1 MTLSRKQSH
10 NSAAAIRK
18 SVVSVLDDPELQE
31 TEAAFAAVAA
41 EAERVYQANGTD
53 DAMSASSYG
62 QNQGHS
68 QSVGSVS
75 LPPSRAEIARAVF
88 TAANAGA
95 VGGRNQS
102 SWYSPEDEEI
112 RILTEAESQAL
123 AALDESALQNYAY
136 HEDEEQESFER
147 LLRMHFP
154 KESAAATASAGQAAF
169 SAWSQTSKMSAP
181 SVTTLSG
188 VGSRTP
194 VELNAALPAMPATA
208 AMPASAAIPAAGNMF
223 VLNAK
228 ADTSRDSI
236 AASLATSFGA
246 MGLSPRAY
254 SGATNGATGSSSARA
269 SSAASAAGAPSAASA
284 VAAAVTVSR
293 GKHPASKAY
302 GERIKQQSLALK
314 AKVQSAPY
322 VEVNS
327 EAISGATRISVN
339 SMAQHLS
346 AHLLPEAL
354 NQSEQESVS
363 TVVTVTPPSP
373 PAPSE
378 ESVQPQRE
386 LTAEQVAAAQAT
398 AAMVSAVTAKA
409 AAEEQAN
416 VKALSAKADPV
427 AAALEQALLHPMSTK
442 VAILDAVA
450 TAPQREQLQ
459 ANPVGPK
466 ALGRSIVY
474 SAEECGSD
482 PVLNTV
488 SPQVAAA
495 VAAIAAEEQAL
506 EQKAA
511 QASSE
516 LVQSITAQGHT
527 VVTGRVHVPLE
538 SDSDSEGKVTSD
550 VRIVRHDRNQ
560 PFVPSMEGVVSTA
573 MSRRVQAH
581 GSLAALG
588 LRSSLNEAAATALG
602 LDVSTNVLANMPPNA
617 LGMVNGTSVVNGTQL
632 NSSAMHD
639 SLSPLNRDG
648 EAENLSLAT
657 THVTTAP
664 TVASWVK
671 SWELNQE
678 LEQAGTRSDFSTATS
693 RAALA
698 ALQSGE
704 ALASLQASLS
714 TAQEPDRMRN
724 EFLVRNSTT
733 CIVTNSRRAKEEY
746 RRGAQIVEAELAKQ
760 RAEQAEQEQLPA
772 TVISQYDVLVGAPHD
787 IREVLAQ
794 DTVEADATASVAD
807 TVSAGDATATG
818 EATATGDAA
827 ITVTSEAQTKAS
839 DSAAAITAQAEA
851 KAESASVDE
860 ESVLQPQSMS
870 SSEAESAGASTEE
883 QAETKAEAEIKTEDE
898 SNLSAAEDSEPV
910 KTAASARKAKSRT
923 RTTAATKTR
932 RTNTA
937 RNSRTHK

>member
-53 DAMSASSYG
+53 DAMSTSSYG

-88 TAANAGA
+88 TASNAGA

-169 SAWSQTSKMSAP
+169 SAWSQTSNMLAP
-181 SVTTLSG
+181 SSVTGG
-188 VGSRTP
+188 VRTP
-194 VELNAALPAMPATA
+194 VEINAALPAMPARA
-208 AMPASAAIPAAGNMF
+208 AMPASAAMPAAGNMF

-254 SGATNGATGSSSARA
+254 SGATGSSSARA
-269 SSAASAAGAPSAASA
+269 SSAASAPSAASA

-538 SDSDSEGKVTSD
+538 SDSDSEGKVTSG

-602 LDVSTNVLANMPPNA
+602 LDVSTNVLVNMPPNA

>member
-31 TEAAFAAVAA
+31 TEAAFEAVAA

-53 DAMSASSYG
+53 DAMSTSSYG
-62 QNQGHS
+62 QNQDHS

-102 SWYSPEDEEI
+102 SWYSLEDEEI

-169 SAWSQTSKMSAP
+169 SAWSQTSKMLAP
-181 SVTTLSG
+181 SSVTGG
-188 VGSRTP
+188 VRTP
-194 VELNAALPAMPATA
+194 VEINATLPAMPATA
-208 AMPASAAIPAAGNMF
+208 AMPASAAMPAAGNMF

-246 MGLSPRAY
+246 MGLSPRAT
-254 SGATNGATGSSSARA
+254 GATIAARA
-269 SSAASAAGAPSAASA
+269 SAASAAAPSAASASA

-373 PAPSE
+373 QAPAAE
-378 ESVQPQRE
+378 AEQTQRE

-538 SDSDSEGKVTSD
+538 SDSDSEDKVTSG

-698 ALQSGE
+698 ALQSSE

-724 EFLVRNSTT
+724 EVLVRNSTT
-733 CIVTNSRRAKEEY
+733 RIVTNSRRAKEEY

-794 DTVEADATASVAD
+794 DTAEADATVSVAD
-807 TVSAGDATATG
+807 AASAGDAAATG

-827 ITVTSEAQTKAS
+827 ITATSEAQTKAS
-839 DSAAAITAQAEA
+839 DSDAAITAQAEA

-932 RTNTA
+932 RTNPA

>member
-31 TEAAFAAVAA
+31 TEAAFEAVAA

-53 DAMSASSYG
+53 DAMSTSSYG

-102 SWYSPEDEEI
+102 SWYSLEDEEI

-169 SAWSQTSKMSAP
+169 SAWSQTSKMLAP
-181 SVTTLSG
+181 SSVTGG
-188 VGSRTP
+188 VRTP
-194 VELNAALPAMPATA
+194 VEINAALPAMPARA
-208 AMPASAAIPAAGNMF
+208 AMPASAAMPAAGNMF

-246 MGLSPRAY
+246 MGLSPRA
-254 SGATNGATGSSSARA
+254 TGTV
-269 SSAASAAGAPSAASA
+269 SAASAARASAAAPSAASA

-373 PAPSE
+373 QAPAAE
-378 ESVQPQRE
+378 AEQPQRE

-538 SDSDSEGKVTSD
+538 SDSDSEDKVTSG

-698 ALQSGE
+698 ALQSSE

-724 EFLVRNSTT
+724 EVLVRNSTT
-733 CIVTNSRRAKEEY
+733 RIVTNSRRAKEEY

-807 TVSAGDATATG
+807 TVFAGDATATG

-851 KAESASVDE
+851 KAKSASVDE

>member
-31 TEAAFAAVAA
+31 TEAAFEAVAA

-53 DAMSASSYG
+53 DAMSTSSYG

-102 SWYSPEDEEI
+102 SWYSLEDEEI

-169 SAWSQTSKMSAP
+169 SAWSQTSKMLAP
-181 SVTTLSG
+181 SSVTGG
-188 VGSRTP
+188 VRTP
-194 VELNAALPAMPATA
+194 VEINAALPAMPARA
-208 AMPASAAIPAAGNMF
+208 AMPASAAMPAAGNMF

-246 MGLSPRAY
+246 MGLSPRA
-254 SGATNGATGSSSARA
+254 TGTA
-269 SSAASAAGAPSAASA
+269 SAASAARASAAAPSAASA
-284 VAAAVTVSR
+284 VAAAVMVSR

-354 NQSEQESVS
+354 NQSESESVS

-373 PAPSE
+373 QAPAAE
-378 ESVQPQRE
+378 AEQPQRE

-459 ANPVGPK
+459 ANPEGPK

-538 SDSDSEGKVTSD
+538 SDSDSEDKVTSG

-639 SLSPLNRDG
+639 SLSPLNHDG

-698 ALQSGE
+698 ALQSSE

-724 EFLVRNSTT
+724 EVLVRNSTT
-733 CIVTNSRRAKEEY
+733 RIVTNSRRAKEEY

-827 ITVTSEAQTKAS
+827 ITFTSEAQTKAS

-923 RTTAATKTR
+923 RTPAATKTR

>member
-31 TEAAFAAVAA
+31 TEAAFEAVAA

-53 DAMSASSYG
+53 DAMSTSSYG

-102 SWYSPEDEEI
+102 SWYSLEDEEI

-169 SAWSQTSKMSAP
+169 SAWSQTSKMLAP
-181 SVTTLSG
+181 SSVTGG
-188 VGSRTP
+188 VRTP
-194 VELNAALPAMPATA
+194 VEINAALPAMPARA
-208 AMPASAAIPAAGNMF
+208 AMPASAAMPAAGNMF

-246 MGLSPRAY
+246 MGLSPRA
-254 SGATNGATGSSSARA
+254 TGTV
-269 SSAASAAGAPSAASA
+269 SAASAARASAAAPSAASA

-373 PAPSE
+373 QAPAAE
-378 ESVQPQRE
+378 AEQPQRE

-538 SDSDSEGKVTSD
+538 SDSDSEDKVTSG

-698 ALQSGE
+698 ALQSSE

-724 EFLVRNSTT
+724 EVLVRNSTT
-733 CIVTNSRRAKEEY
+733 RIVTNSRRAKEEY

-870 SSEAESAGASTEE
+870 SSVAESAGASTEE

>member
-53 DAMSASSYG
+53 DAMSTSSYG

-169 SAWSQTSKMSAP
+169 SAWSQTSNMLAP
-181 SVTTLSG
+181 SSVTGG
-188 VGSRTP
+188 VRTP
-194 VELNAALPAMPATA
+194 VEINAALPAMPARA
-208 AMPASAAIPAAGNMF
+208 AMPASAAMPAAGNMF

-254 SGATNGATGSSSARA
+254 SGATGSSSARA
-269 SSAASAAGAPSAASA
+269 SSAASAPSAASA

-538 SDSDSEGKVTSD
+538 SDSDSEGKVTSG

-602 LDVSTNVLANMPPNA
+602 LDVSTNVLVNMPPNA

>member
-31 TEAAFAAVAA
+31 TEAAFEAVAA

-53 DAMSASSYG
+53 DAMSTSSYG

-102 SWYSPEDEEI
+102 SWYSLEDEEI

-169 SAWSQTSKMSAP
+169 SAWSQTSNMSAP
-181 SVTTLSG
+181 SSVTAG
-188 VGSRTP
+188 VRTP
-194 VELNAALPAMPATA
+194 VEINAALPVMPAAATSA
-208 AMPASAAIPAAGNMF
+208 AMPAAGNMF

-246 MGLSPRAY
+246 MGLSPRA
-254 SGATNGATGSSSARA
+254 TGTA
-269 SSAASAAGAPSAASA
+269 SAASAARASAAAPSAASA

-354 NQSEQESVS
+354 NQSESESVS

-373 PAPSE
+373 QAPAAE
-378 ESVQPQRE
+378 AEQPQRE

-398 AAMVSAVTAKA
+398 AAVVSAVTAMA
-409 AAEEQAN
+409 AADEQAN

-538 SDSDSEGKVTSD
+538 SDSDSEDKVTSG

-698 ALQSGE
+698 ALQSSE

-724 EFLVRNSTT
+724 EVLVRNSTT
-733 CIVTNSRRAKEEY
+733 RIVTNSRRAKEEY

-883 QAETKAEAEIKTEDE
+883 QAETKAEVEIKTEDE

>member
-1 MTLSRKQSH
+1 M
-10 NSAAAIRK
+10 
-18 SVVSVLDDPELQE
+18 
-31 TEAAFAAVAA
+31 
-41 EAERVYQANGTD
+41 
-53 DAMSASSYG
+53 
-62 QNQGHS
+62 
-68 QSVGSVS
+68 
-75 LPPSRAEIARAVF
+75 
-88 TAANAGA
+88 
-95 VGGRNQS
+95 
-102 SWYSPEDEEI
+102 
-112 RILTEAESQAL
+112 
-123 AALDESALQNYAY
+123 
-136 HEDEEQESFER
+136 
-147 LLRMHFP
+147 
-154 KESAAATASAGQAAF
+154 
-169 SAWSQTSKMSAP
+169 
-181 SVTTLSG
+181 
-188 VGSRTP
+188 
-194 VELNAALPAMPATA
+194 
-208 AMPASAAIPAAGNMF
+208 
-223 VLNAK
+223 
-228 ADTSRDSI
+228 
-236 AASLATSFGA
+236 
-246 MGLSPRAY
+246 
-254 SGATNGATGSSSARA
+254 
-269 SSAASAAGAPSAASA
+269 
-284 VAAAVTVSR
+284 
-293 GKHPASKAY
+293 
-302 GERIKQQSLALK
+302 
-314 AKVQSAPY
+314 
-322 VEVNS
+322 
-327 EAISGATRISVN
+327 
-339 SMAQHLS
+339 
-346 AHLLPEAL
+346 
-354 NQSEQESVS
+354 
-363 TVVTVTPPSP
+363 
-373 PAPSE
+373 
-378 ESVQPQRE
+378 
-386 LTAEQVAAAQAT
+386 
-398 AAMVSAVTAKA
+398 
-409 AAEEQAN
+409 
-416 VKALSAKADPV
+416 
-427 AAALEQALLHPMSTK
+427 
-442 VAILDAVA
+442 
-450 TAPQREQLQ
+450 
-459 ANPVGPK
+459 
-466 ALGRSIVY
+466 
-474 SAEECGSD
+474 
-482 PVLNTV
+482 
-488 SPQVAAA
+488 

-538 SDSDSEGKVTSD
+538 SDSDSEDKVTSG

-698 ALQSGE
+698 ALQSSE

-724 EFLVRNSTT
+724 EVLVRNSTT
-733 CIVTNSRRAKEEY
+733 RIVTNSRRAKEEY

-794 DTVEADATASVAD
+794 DTAEADATASVAD

>member
-31 TEAAFAAVAA
+31 TEAAFEAVAA

-53 DAMSASSYG
+53 DAMSTSSYG

-102 SWYSPEDEEI
+102 SWYSLEDEEI

-169 SAWSQTSKMSAP
+169 SAWSQTSKMLAP
-181 SVTTLSG
+181 SSVTGG
-188 VGSRTP
+188 VRTP
-194 VELNAALPAMPATA
+194 VEINAALPAMPARA
-208 AMPASAAIPAAGNMF
+208 AMPASAAMPAAGNMF

-246 MGLSPRAY
+246 MGLSPRA
-254 SGATNGATGSSSARA
+254 TGTA
-269 SSAASAAGAPSAASA
+269 SAASAARASAAAPSAASA
-284 VAAAVTVSR
+284 VAAAVAVSR

-354 NQSEQESVS
+354 NQSESESVS

-373 PAPSE
+373 QAPAAE
-378 ESVQPQRE
+378 AEQPQRE

-459 ANPVGPK
+459 ANPVGSK

-538 SDSDSEGKVTSD
+538 SDSDSEDKVTSG

-698 ALQSGE
+698 ALQSSE

-724 EFLVRNSTT
+724 EVLVRNSTT
-733 CIVTNSRRAKEEY
+733 RIVTNSRRAKEEY

-760 RAEQAEQEQLPA
+760 RAEKAEQEQLPA

>member
-31 TEAAFAAVAA
+31 TEAAFEAVAA

-53 DAMSASSYG
+53 DAMSTSSYG

-102 SWYSPEDEEI
+102 SWYSLEDEEI

-169 SAWSQTSKMSAP
+169 SAWSQTSKMLAP
-181 SVTTLSG
+181 SSVTGG
-188 VGSRTP
+188 VRTP
-194 VELNAALPAMPATA
+194 VEINAALPAMPARA
-208 AMPASAAIPAAGNMF
+208 AMPASAAMPAAGNMF

-246 MGLSPRAY
+246 MGLSPRA
-254 SGATNGATGSSSARA
+254 TGTA
-269 SSAASAAGAPSAASA
+269 SAASAARASAASAAAPSAASA

-346 AHLLPEAL
+346 ARVVPAAL
-354 NQSEQESVS
+354 NQSESESVS

-373 PAPSE
+373 QAPAAE
-378 ESVQPQRE
+378 AEQPQRE

-538 SDSDSEGKVTSD
+538 SDSDSEDKVTSG

-698 ALQSGE
+698 ALQSSE

-724 EFLVRNSTT
+724 EVLVRNSTT
-733 CIVTNSRRAKEEY
+733 RIVTNSRRAKEEY

>member
-31 TEAAFAAVAA
+31 TEAAFEAVAA

-62 QNQGHS
+62 QSQGHS

-102 SWYSPEDEEI
+102 SWYSLEDEEI

-169 SAWSQTSKMSAP
+169 SAWSQTSKMLAP
-181 SVTTLSG
+181 SSVTGG
-188 VGSRTP
+188 VITP
-194 VELNAALPAMPATA
+194 VEINAALPALPARA
-208 AMPASAAIPAAGNMF
+208 AMPASAAMPAAGNMF

-246 MGLSPRAY
+246 MGLSPRA
-254 SGATNGATGSSSARA
+254 TGTA
-269 SSAASAAGAPSAASA
+269 SAASAARASAAAPSAASA

-354 NQSEQESVS
+354 NQAESESVS

-373 PAPSE
+373 APAE

-459 ANPVGPK
+459 ANPVGHQ

-678 LEQAGTRSDFSTATS
+678 LEQAGVRSDFSTATS

-698 ALQSGE
+698 ALQSSE

-724 EFLVRNSTT
+724 EVLVRNSTT
-733 CIVTNSRRAKEEY
+733 RIVTNSRRAKEEY

>member
-31 TEAAFAAVAA
+31 TEAAFEAVAA

-53 DAMSASSYG
+53 DAMSTSSYG

-102 SWYSPEDEEI
+102 SWYSLEDEEI

-169 SAWSQTSKMSAP
+169 SAWSQTSKMLAP
-181 SVTTLSG
+181 SSVTGG
-188 VGSRTP
+188 VRTP
-194 VELNAALPAMPATA
+194 VEINAALPAMPARAAMPAIA
-208 AMPASAAIPAAGNMF
+208 AMPASAAMPAAGNMF

-246 MGLSPRAY
+246 MGLSPRA
-254 SGATNGATGSSSARA
+254 TGTA
-269 SSAASAAGAPSAASA
+269 SAASAARASAAAPSAASA

-354 NQSEQESVS
+354 NQSESESVS

-373 PAPSE
+373 QAPAAE
-378 ESVQPQRE
+378 AEQPQRE

-398 AAMVSAVTAKA
+398 AAVVSAVTAKA

-459 ANPVGPK
+459 ANPVGPE

-538 SDSDSEGKVTSD
+538 SDSDSEDKVTSG

-617 LGMVNGTSVVNGTQL
+617 LGMVNGSSVVNGTQL

-698 ALQSGE
+698 ALQSSE

-724 EFLVRNSTT
+724 EVLVRNSTT
-733 CIVTNSRRAKEEY
+733 RIVTNSRRAKEEY

>member
-31 TEAAFAAVAA
+31 TEAAFEAVAA

-62 QNQGHS
+62 QSQGHS

-95 VGGRNQS
+95 VGGHNHS

-112 RILTEAESQAL
+112 RIITEAESQAL

-169 SAWSQTSKMSAP
+169 SAWSQTSKMLAP
-181 SVTTLSG
+181 PSSVTGG
-188 VGSRTP
+188 VRTP
-194 VELNAALPAMPATA
+194 VEINAALPAMPATA
-208 AMPASAAIPAAGNMF
+208 AMPASAAMPAAGNMF

-246 MGLSPRAY
+246 MGLSPRAT
-254 SGATNGATGSSSARA
+254 GATSAARA
-269 SSAASAAGAPSAASA
+269 SAASAAAPSAASA

-373 PAPSE
+373 QAPAAE
-378 ESVQPQRE
+378 AEQTQRE

-538 SDSDSEGKVTSD
+538 SDSDSEDKVTSG

-698 ALQSGE
+698 ALQSSE

-724 EFLVRNSTT
+724 EVLVRNSTT
-733 CIVTNSRRAKEEY
+733 RIVTNSRRAKEEY

-794 DTVEADATASVAD
+794 DTAEADATVSVAD
-807 TVSAGDATATG
+807 AASAGAAAATG

-839 DSAAAITAQAEA
+839 DSAAAITAKAEA

-870 SSEAESAGASTEE
+870 SSEAESAGASSEE

>member
-31 TEAAFAAVAA
+31 TEAAFEAVAA

-53 DAMSASSYG
+53 DAMSTSSYG

-68 QSVGSVS
+68 QSVSSVS

-102 SWYSPEDEEI
+102 SWYSLEDEEI

-169 SAWSQTSKMSAP
+169 SAWSQTSKMLAP
-181 SVTTLSG
+181 SSVTGG
-188 VGSRTP
+188 VRTP
-194 VELNAALPAMPATA
+194 VEINAALPAMPARA
-208 AMPASAAIPAAGNMF
+208 AMPASAAMPAAGNMF

-246 MGLSPRAY
+246 MGLSPRA
-254 SGATNGATGSSSARA
+254 TGTA
-269 SSAASAAGAPSAASA
+269 SAASAARASAASAAAPSAASA

-373 PAPSE
+373 QAPAAE
-378 ESVQPQRE
+378 AEQPQRE

-538 SDSDSEGKVTSD
+538 SDSDSEDKVTSG

-698 ALQSGE
+698 ALQSSE

-724 EFLVRNSTT
+724 EVLVRNSTT
-733 CIVTNSRRAKEEY
+733 RIVTNSRRAKEEY

>member
-31 TEAAFAAVAA
+31 TEAAFEAVAA

-53 DAMSASSYG
+53 DAMSTSSYG

-102 SWYSPEDEEI
+102 SWYSLEDEEI

-169 SAWSQTSKMSAP
+169 SAWSQTSKMLAP
-181 SVTTLSG
+181 SSVTGG
-188 VGSRTP
+188 VRTP
-194 VELNAALPAMPATA
+194 VEINAALPAMPARA
-208 AMPASAAIPAAGNMF
+208 AMPASAAMPAAGNMF

-246 MGLSPRAY
+246 MGLSPRA
-254 SGATNGATGSSSARA
+254 TGTASAARA
-269 SSAASAAGAPSAASA
+269 SAAAPSAASA

-354 NQSEQESVS
+354 NQSESESVS

-373 PAPSE
+373 QAPAAE
-378 ESVQPQRE
+378 AEQPQRE
-386 LTAEQVAAAQAT
+386 LTAEQVAAAQAA

-538 SDSDSEGKVTSD
+538 SDSDSEDKVTSG

-698 ALQSGE
+698 ALQSSE

-724 EFLVRNSTT
+724 EVLVRNSTT
-733 CIVTNSRRAKEEY
+733 RIVTNSRRAKEEY

>member
-31 TEAAFAAVAA
+31 TEAAFEAVAA

-53 DAMSASSYG
+53 DAMSTSSYG

-102 SWYSPEDEEI
+102 SWYSLEDEEI

-169 SAWSQTSKMSAP
+169 SAWSQTSKMLAP
-181 SVTTLSG
+181 SSVTGG
-188 VGSRTP
+188 VRTP
-194 VELNAALPAMPATA
+194 VEINAALPAMPARA
-208 AMPASAAIPAAGNMF
+208 AMPASAAMPAAGNMF

-246 MGLSPRAY
+246 MGLSPRA
-254 SGATNGATGSSSARA
+254 TGTA
-269 SSAASAAGAPSAASA
+269 SAASAARAIAAAPSAASA

-354 NQSEQESVS
+354 NQSESESVS

-373 PAPSE
+373 QEPAAE
-378 ESVQPQRE
+378 AEQPQRE
-386 LTAEQVAAAQAT
+386 LTAEQLAAAQAT

-538 SDSDSEGKVTSD
+538 SDSDSEDNVTSG

-698 ALQSGE
+698 ALQSSE

-724 EFLVRNSTT
+724 EVLVRNSTT
-733 CIVTNSRRAKEEY
+733 RIVTNSRRAKEEY

-860 ESVLQPQSMS
+860 DSVLQPQSMS

>member
-31 TEAAFAAVAA
+31 TEAAFEAVAA

-53 DAMSASSYG
+53 DAMSTSSYG

-102 SWYSPEDEEI
+102 SWYSLEDEEI

-169 SAWSQTSKMSAP
+169 SAWSQTSKMLAP
-181 SVTTLSG
+181 PSSVTGG
-188 VGSRTP
+188 VRTP
-194 VELNAALPAMPATA
+194 VEINAALPAMPATA
-208 AMPASAAIPAAGNMF
+208 AMPASAAMPAAGNMF

-246 MGLSPRAY
+246 MGLSPRAT
-254 SGATNGATGSSSARA
+254 GATSAARA
-269 SSAASAAGAPSAASA
+269 SAASAAAPSAASASA

-293 GKHPASKAY
+293 GKHPVSKAY

-373 PAPSE
+373 QAPAAE
-378 ESVQPQRE
+378 AEQTQRE

-538 SDSDSEGKVTSD
+538 SDSDSEDKVTSG

-698 ALQSGE
+698 ALQSSE

-724 EFLVRNSTT
+724 EVLVRNSTT
-733 CIVTNSRRAKEEY
+733 RIVTNSRRAKEEY

-870 SSEAESAGASTEE
+870 SSEAESAGASSEE

-910 KTAASARKAKSRT
+910 KTTASARKAKSRT

>member
-31 TEAAFAAVAA
+31 TEAAFEAVAA

-53 DAMSASSYG
+53 DAMSTSSYG

-102 SWYSPEDEEI
+102 SWYSLEDEEI

-169 SAWSQTSKMSAP
+169 SAWSQTSKMLAP
-181 SVTTLSG
+181 SSVTGG
-188 VGSRTP
+188 VRTP
-194 VELNAALPAMPATA
+194 VEINAALPAMPARA
-208 AMPASAAIPAAGNMF
+208 AMPASAAMPAAGNMF

-246 MGLSPRAY
+246 MGLSPRA
-254 SGATNGATGSSSARA
+254 TGTA
-269 SSAASAAGAPSAASA
+269 SAASAARASAASAAAPSAASA

-373 PAPSE
+373 QAPAAE
-378 ESVQPQRE
+378 AEQPQRE

-538 SDSDSEGKVTSD
+538 SDSDSEDKVTSG

-698 ALQSGE
+698 ALQSSE

-724 EFLVRNSTT
+724 EVLVRNSTT
-733 CIVTNSRRAKEEY
+733 RIVTNSRRAKEEY

>member
-31 TEAAFAAVAA
+31 TEAAFEAVAA

-62 QNQGHS
+62 QSQGHS

-95 VGGRNQS
+95 VGGHNHS

-112 RILTEAESQAL
+112 RIITEAESQAL

-169 SAWSQTSKMSAP
+169 SAWSQTSKMLAP
-181 SVTTLSG
+181 SSVTGG
-188 VGSRTP
+188 VRTP
-194 VELNAALPAMPATA
+194 VEINAALPAMPATA
-208 AMPASAAIPAAGNMF
+208 AMPASAAMPAAGNMF

-246 MGLSPRAY
+246 MGLSPRAT
-254 SGATNGATGSSSARA
+254 GATSAARA
-269 SSAASAAGAPSAASA
+269 SAASAAAPSAASA

-373 PAPSE
+373 QAPAAE
-378 ESVQPQRE
+378 AEQTQRE

-538 SDSDSEGKVTSD
+538 SDSDSEDKVTSG

-698 ALQSGE
+698 ALQSSE

-724 EFLVRNSTT
+724 EVLVRNSTT
-733 CIVTNSRRAKEEY
+733 RIVTNSRRAKEEY

-772 TVISQYDVLVGAPHD
+772 TVISQYDVLVGAPPD

-794 DTVEADATASVAD
+794 DTAAADAPVSVAD
-807 TVSAGDATATG
+807 AASAGAAAATG

-839 DSAAAITAQAEA
+839 DSAAAITAKAEA

-870 SSEAESAGASTEE
+870 SSEAESAGASSEE

>member
-31 TEAAFAAVAA
+31 TEAAFEAVAA

-53 DAMSASSYG
+53 DAMSTSSYG

-102 SWYSPEDEEI
+102 SWYSLEDEEI

-169 SAWSQTSKMSAP
+169 SAWSQTSKMLAP
-181 SVTTLSG
+181 SSVTGG
-188 VGSRTP
+188 VRTP
-194 VELNAALPAMPATA
+194 VEINAALPAMPATA
-208 AMPASAAIPAAGNMF
+208 AMPASAAMPAAGNMF

-246 MGLSPRAY
+246 MGLSPRAT
-254 SGATNGATGSSSARA
+254 GATSAARA
-269 SSAASAAGAPSAASA
+269 SAASAAAPSAASASA

-373 PAPSE
+373 QAPAAE
-378 ESVQPQRE
+378 AEQTQRE

-538 SDSDSEGKVTSD
+538 SDSDSEDKVTSG

-698 ALQSGE
+698 ALQSSE

-724 EFLVRNSTT
+724 EVLVRNSTT
-733 CIVTNSRRAKEEY
+733 RIVTNSRRAKEEY

-807 TVSAGDATATG
+807 TISAGDATATG
-818 EATATGDAA
+818 EATATGYAA

>member
-10 NSAAAIRK
+10 NSATAIRK

-102 SWYSPEDEEI
+102 SWYSLEDEEI

-169 SAWSQTSKMSAP
+169 SAWSQTSKMLAHPS
-181 SVTTLSG
+181 SVTGG
-188 VGSRTP
+188 VRTP
-194 VELNAALPAMPATA
+194 VEINAALPAMPATA

-254 SGATNGATGSSSARA
+254 SGATGSSSARA
-269 SSAASAAGAPSAASA
+269 SSAASAASAPSAASASA

-354 NQSEQESVS
+354 NQAESESVS

-373 PAPSE
+373 APAE

-459 ANPVGPK
+459 ANPVGHQ

-538 SDSDSEGKVTSD
+538 SDSDSEGKVTSG

-657 THVTTAP
+657 THVTTAQ

-698 ALQSGE
+698 ALQSSE

-724 EFLVRNSTT
+724 EVLVRNSTT
-733 CIVTNSRRAKEEY
+733 RIVTNSRRAKEEY

-870 SSEAESAGASTEE
+870 SSEAESAGASSEE

-910 KTAASARKAKSRT
+910 KTTASARKAKSRT

>member
-31 TEAAFAAVAA
+31 TEAAFEAVAA

-53 DAMSASSYG
+53 DAMSTSSYG

-102 SWYSPEDEEI
+102 SWYSLEDEEI

-169 SAWSQTSKMSAP
+169 SAWSQTSKMLAP
-181 SVTTLSG
+181 SSVTGG
-188 VGSRTP
+188 VRTP
-194 VELNAALPAMPATA
+194 VEINAALPAMPARA
-208 AMPASAAIPAAGNMF
+208 AMPASAAMPAAGNMF

-246 MGLSPRAY
+246 MGLSPRA
-254 SGATNGATGSSSARA
+254 TGTA
-269 SSAASAAGAPSAASA
+269 SAASAARAIAAAPSAASA

-373 PAPSE
+373 QEPAAE
-378 ESVQPQRE
+378 AEQPQRE
-386 LTAEQVAAAQAT
+386 LTAEQLAAAQAT

-538 SDSDSEGKVTSD
+538 SDSDSEDNVTSG

-698 ALQSGE
+698 ALQSSE

-724 EFLVRNSTT
+724 EVLVRNSTT
-733 CIVTNSRRAKEEY
+733 RIVTNSRRAKEEY

-860 ESVLQPQSMS
+860 DSVLQPQSMS

>member
-31 TEAAFAAVAA
+31 TEAAFEAVAA

-53 DAMSASSYG
+53 DAMSTSSYG

-102 SWYSPEDEEI
+102 SWYSLEDEEI

-169 SAWSQTSKMSAP
+169 SAWSQTSKMLAP
-181 SVTTLSG
+181 SSVTGG
-188 VGSRTP
+188 VRTP
-194 VELNAALPAMPATA
+194 VEINAALPAMPARA
-208 AMPASAAIPAAGNMF
+208 AMPASAAMPAAGNMF

-246 MGLSPRAY
+246 MGLSPRA
-254 SGATNGATGSSSARA
+254 TGTA
-269 SSAASAAGAPSAASA
+269 SAASAARASAAAPSAASA

-373 PAPSE
+373 QAPAAE
-378 ESVQPQRE
+378 AEQPQRE

-538 SDSDSEGKVTSD
+538 SDSDSEDKVTSG

-698 ALQSGE
+698 ALQSNE

-724 EFLVRNSTT
+724 EVLVRNSTT
-733 CIVTNSRRAKEEY
+733 RIVTNSRRAKEEY

-860 ESVLQPQSMS
+860 ESVLQPQSIS

>member
-31 TEAAFAAVAA
+31 TEAAFEAVAA

-53 DAMSASSYG
+53 DAMSTSSYG

-102 SWYSPEDEEI
+102 SWYSLEDEEI

-169 SAWSQTSKMSAP
+169 SAWSQTSKMLAP
-181 SVTTLSG
+181 SSVTGG
-188 VGSRTP
+188 VRTP
-194 VELNAALPAMPATA
+194 VEINAALPAMPATA
-208 AMPASAAIPAAGNMF
+208 AMPASAAMPAAGNMF

-246 MGLSPRAY
+246 MGLSPRAT
-254 SGATNGATGSSSARA
+254 GATSAARA
-269 SSAASAAGAPSAASA
+269 SAASAAAPSAASASA

-373 PAPSE
+373 QAPAAE
-378 ESVQPQRE
+378 AEQTQRE

-416 VKALSAKADPV
+416 VKALSAKADPF

-538 SDSDSEGKVTSD
+538 SDSDSEDKVTSG

-698 ALQSGE
+698 ALQSSE

-724 EFLVRNSTT
+724 EVLVRNSTT
-733 CIVTNSRRAKEEY
+733 RIVTNSRRAKEEY

-807 TVSAGDATATG
+807 TISAGDATATG
-818 EATATGDAA
+818 EATATGYAA

-910 KTAASARKAKSRT
+910 KTAVSARKAKSRT

>member
-31 TEAAFAAVAA
+31 TEAAFEAVAA

-53 DAMSASSYG
+53 DAMSTSSYG

-88 TAANAGA
+88 TAANASA

-102 SWYSPEDEEI
+102 SWYSLEDEEI

-169 SAWSQTSKMSAP
+169 SAWSQTSKMLAP
-181 SVTTLSG
+181 SSVTGG
-188 VGSRTP
+188 VRTP
-194 VELNAALPAMPATA
+194 VEINAALPAMPARA
-208 AMPASAAIPAAGNMF
+208 AMPASAAMPAAGNMF

-246 MGLSPRAY
+246 MGLSPRA
-254 SGATNGATGSSSARA
+254 TGTA
-269 SSAASAAGAPSAASA
+269 SAASAARASASAPSAASA

-354 NQSEQESVS
+354 NQSESESVS

-373 PAPSE
+373 QAPAAE
-378 ESVQPQRE
+378 AEQPQRE

-538 SDSDSEGKVTSD
+538 SDSDSEDKVTSG

-698 ALQSGE
+698 ALQSSE

-724 EFLVRNSTT
+724 EVLVRNSTT
-733 CIVTNSRRAKEEY
+733 RIVTNSRRAKEEY

-883 QAETKAEAEIKTEDE
+883 QAETKAEVEIKTEDE

>member
-88 TAANAGA
+88 TASNAGA

-208 AMPASAAIPAAGNMF
+208 AMPTSAAIPAAGNMF

-269 SSAASAAGAPSAASA
+269 SSAASAAGAPSAASS

-459 ANPVGPK
+459 ANPVGPQ

-678 LEQAGTRSDFSTATS
+678 LEQAGVRSDFSTATS

-698 ALQSGE
+698 ALQSSE

-724 EFLVRNSTT
+724 EVLVRNSTT
-733 CIVTNSRRAKEEY
+733 RIVTNSRRAKEEY

-794 DTVEADATASVAD
+794 DTAEADATVSVAD
-807 TVSAGDATATG
+807 TASTVDTASAGDVAPTA
-818 EATATGDAA
+818 DAA
-827 ITVTSEAQTKAS
+827 TSATSAAQTKAS
-839 DSAAAITAQAEA
+839 A
-851 KAESASVDE
+851 KAESVSVDE
-860 ESVLQPQSMS
+860 ESVLQPQSVS
-870 SSEAESAGASTEE
+870 SSAAESAGASSEE
-883 QAETKAEAEIKTEDE
+883 QAETKAETKTEDE
-898 SNLSAAEDSEPV
+898 SNLSAAADSDPV
-910 KTAASARKAKSRT
+910 KAAASARKAKART

>member
-88 TAANAGA
+88 TASNAGA

-246 MGLSPRAY
+246 MGLSPRAT
-254 SGATNGATGSSSARA
+254 GVTGSSRARA
-269 SSAASAAGAPSAASA
+269 SATAGTSAASAPSAASA

-373 PAPSE
+373 QAPAVE
-378 ESVQPQRE
+378 AEQPQRE
-386 LTAEQVAAAQAT
+386 LTAEQVAVAQAT

-459 ANPVGPK
+459 ANPVGPQ

-538 SDSDSEGKVTSD
+538 SDSDSEDKVTSG

-698 ALQSGE
+698 ALQSSE

-724 EFLVRNSTT
+724 EVLVRNSTT
-733 CIVTNSRRAKEEY
+733 RIVTNSRRAKEEY

-794 DTVEADATASVAD
+794 DTAEADATVPVAD
-807 TVSAGDATATG
+807 AASADNV
-818 EATATGDAA
+818 ATATGDAA
-827 ITVTSEAQTKAS
+827 ITATSEAQTKAS
-839 DSAAAITAQAEA
+839 A
-851 KAESASVDE
+851 KAESVSVDE
-860 ESVLQPQSMS
+860 ESVLQPQSVS
-870 SSEAESAGASTEE
+870 SSAAETAETSSEE
-883 QAETKAEAEIKTEDE
+883 QAETKAETKTEDE

>member
-10 NSAAAIRK
+10 NSATAIRK

-88 TAANAGA
+88 TASNAGA

-102 SWYSPEDEEI
+102 SWYRPEDEEI
-112 RILTEAESQAL
+112 RILTEAEIQAL

-136 HEDEEQESFER
+136 QEDEEQESFER

-254 SGATNGATGSSSARA
+254 SGATGSSSARA
-269 SSAASAAGAPSAASA
+269 SSAASAASAPSAASA

-354 NQSEQESVS
+354 NQAESESVS

-373 PAPSE
+373 APAE

-459 ANPVGPK
+459 ANPVGHQ

-648 EAENLSLAT
+648 EAEHLSLAT

-678 LEQAGTRSDFSTATS
+678 LEQAGVRSDFSTATS

-698 ALQSGE
+698 ALQSSE

-724 EFLVRNSTT
+724 EVLVRNSTT
-733 CIVTNSRRAKEEY
+733 RIVTNSRRAKEEY

-794 DTVEADATASVAD
+794 DTAEADATVSVAD
-807 TVSAGDATATG
+807 TASTGDTASAGDAAPTADV
-818 EATATGDAA
+818 ATSATSA
-827 ITVTSEAQTKAS
+827 AQTKAS
-839 DSAAAITAQAEA
+839 A
-851 KAESASVDE
+851 KAESVSVDE
-860 ESVLQPQSMS
+860 ESVLQPQSVS
-870 SSEAESAGASTEE
+870 SSAAETAADSSEE
-883 QAETKAEAEIKTEDE
+883 QAETKAEAKTDAE
-898 SNLSAAEDSEPV
+898 SNLSAAADSEPV
-910 KTAASARKAKSRT
+910 KAAASARKAKSRT

>member
-31 TEAAFAAVAA
+31 TEAAFEAVAA

-53 DAMSASSYG
+53 DAMSTSSYG

-102 SWYSPEDEEI
+102 SWYSLEDEEI

-169 SAWSQTSKMSAP
+169 SAWSQTSNMLAP
-181 SVTTLSG
+181 SSVTGG
-188 VGSRTP
+188 VRTP
-194 VELNAALPAMPATA
+194 VEINAALPAMPARA
-208 AMPASAAIPAAGNMF
+208 AMPASAAMPAAGNMF

-246 MGLSPRAY
+246 MGLSPRA
-254 SGATNGATGSSSARA
+254 TGTA
-269 SSAASAAGAPSAASA
+269 SAASAARASAAAPSAASA

-538 SDSDSEGKVTSD
+538 SDSDSEGKVTSG

-602 LDVSTNVLANMPPNA
+602 LDVSTNVLVNMPPNA

-910 KTAASARKAKSRT
+910 KTAASACKAKSRT

>member
-18 SVVSVLDDPELQE
+18 SVVSVLDDPELQK
-31 TEAAFAAVAA
+31 TEAAFEAVAA

-53 DAMSASSYG
+53 DAMSTSSYG

-102 SWYSPEDEEI
+102 SWYSLEDEEI

-169 SAWSQTSKMSAP
+169 SAWSQTSKMLAP
-181 SVTTLSG
+181 SSVTGG
-188 VGSRTP
+188 VRTP
-194 VELNAALPAMPATA
+194 VEINAALPAMPARA
-208 AMPASAAIPAAGNMF
+208 AMPASAAMPAAGNMF

-246 MGLSPRAY
+246 MGLSPRA
-254 SGATNGATGSSSARA
+254 TGTA
-269 SSAASAAGAPSAASA
+269 SAASAARASAAAPSAASA

-373 PAPSE
+373 QAPAAE
-378 ESVQPQRE
+378 AEQPQRE

-538 SDSDSEGKVTSD
+538 SDSDSEDKVTSG

-632 NSSAMHD
+632 NSSAMQD

-698 ALQSGE
+698 ALQSSE

-724 EFLVRNSTT
+724 EVLVRNSTT
-733 CIVTNSRRAKEEY
+733 RIVTNSRRAKEEY

-883 QAETKAEAEIKTEDE
+883 QAETKTEAEIKTEDE

>member
-18 SVVSVLDDPELQE
+18 SVVSVFDDPELQE
-31 TEAAFAAVAA
+31 TEAAFEAVAA

-53 DAMSASSYG
+53 DAMSTSSYG

-102 SWYSPEDEEI
+102 SWYSLEDEEI

-169 SAWSQTSKMSAP
+169 SAWSQTSKMLAP
-181 SVTTLSG
+181 SSVTGG
-188 VGSRTP
+188 VRTP
-194 VELNAALPAMPATA
+194 VEINAALPAMPARA
-208 AMPASAAIPAAGNMF
+208 AMPASAAMPAAGNMF

-246 MGLSPRAY
+246 MGLSPRA
-254 SGATNGATGSSSARA
+254 TGTASAARA
-269 SSAASAAGAPSAASA
+269 SAAAPSAASA

-354 NQSEQESVS
+354 NQSESEPVS
-363 TVVTVTPPSP
+363 TVVTVTPPAP
-373 PAPSE
+373 QAPAAE
-378 ESVQPQRE
+378 AEQPQRE

-538 SDSDSEGKVTSD
+538 SDSDSEDKVTSG

-698 ALQSGE
+698 ALQSSE

-724 EFLVRNSTT
+724 EVLVRNSTT
-733 CIVTNSRRAKEEY
+733 RIVTNSRRAKEEY

>member
-31 TEAAFAAVAA
+31 TEAAFEAVAA

-53 DAMSASSYG
+53 DAMSTSSYG

-102 SWYSPEDEEI
+102 SWYSLEDEEI

-169 SAWSQTSKMSAP
+169 SAWSQTSKMLAP
-181 SVTTLSG
+181 SSVTGG
-188 VGSRTP
+188 VRTP
-194 VELNAALPAMPATA
+194 VEINAALPAMPATA
-208 AMPASAAIPAAGNMF
+208 AMPASAAMPAAGNMF

-246 MGLSPRAY
+246 MGLSPRAT
-254 SGATNGATGSSSARA
+254 GATSAARA
-269 SSAASAAGAPSAASA
+269 SAASAAAPSAASASA

-373 PAPSE
+373 QAPAAE
-378 ESVQPQRE
+378 AEQTQRE

-538 SDSDSEGKVTSD
+538 SDSDSEDKVTSG

-698 ALQSGE
+698 ALQSSE

-724 EFLVRNSTT
+724 EVLVRNSTT
-733 CIVTNSRRAKEEY
+733 RIVTNSRRAKEEY

-860 ESVLQPQSMS
+860 ESMLQPQSMS

>member
-31 TEAAFAAVAA
+31 TEAAFEAVAA

-53 DAMSASSYG
+53 DAMSTSSYG

-102 SWYSPEDEEI
+102 SWYSLEDEEI

-169 SAWSQTSKMSAP
+169 SAWSQTSKMLAP
-181 SVTTLSG
+181 SSVTGG
-188 VGSRTP
+188 VRTP
-194 VELNAALPAMPATA
+194 VEINAALPAMPARA
-208 AMPASAAIPAAGNMF
+208 AMPASAAMPAAGNMF

-246 MGLSPRAY
+246 MGLSPRA
-254 SGATNGATGSSSARA
+254 TGTA
-269 SSAASAAGAPSAASA
+269 SAASAARASAAAPSAASA

-354 NQSEQESVS
+354 NQSESESVS

-373 PAPSE
+373 QAPAAE
-378 ESVQPQRE
+378 AEQPQRE

-459 ANPVGPK
+459 ANPEGPK

-538 SDSDSEGKVTSD
+538 SDSDSEDKVTSG

-639 SLSPLNRDG
+639 SLSPLNHDG

-698 ALQSGE
+698 ALQSSE

-724 EFLVRNSTT
+724 EVLVRNSTT
-733 CIVTNSRRAKEEY
+733 RIVTNSRRAKEEY

-827 ITVTSEAQTKAS
+827 ITFTSEAQTKAS

-923 RTTAATKTR
+923 RTPAATKTR

>member
-31 TEAAFAAVAA
+31 TEAAFEAVAA

-53 DAMSASSYG
+53 DAMSTSSYG

-102 SWYSPEDEEI
+102 SWYSLEDEEI

-169 SAWSQTSKMSAP
+169 SAWSQTSKMLAP
-181 SVTTLSG
+181 SSVTGG
-188 VGSRTP
+188 VRTP
-194 VELNAALPAMPATA
+194 VEINAALPAMPARA
-208 AMPASAAIPAAGNMF
+208 AMPASAAMPAAGNMF

-246 MGLSPRAY
+246 MGLSPRA
-254 SGATNGATGSSSARA
+254 TGTASAARA
-269 SSAASAAGAPSAASA
+269 SAAAPSAASA

-373 PAPSE
+373 QAPAAE
-378 ESVQPQRE
+378 AEQPQRE

-538 SDSDSEGKVTSD
+538 SDSDSEDKVTSG

-698 ALQSGE
+698 ALQSSE

-724 EFLVRNSTT
+724 EVLVRNSTT
-733 CIVTNSRRAKEEY
+733 RIVTNSRRAKEEY

>member
-31 TEAAFAAVAA
+31 TEAAFEAVAA

-53 DAMSASSYG
+53 DAMSTSSYG

-102 SWYSPEDEEI
+102 SWYSLEDEEI

-169 SAWSQTSKMSAP
+169 SAWSQTSKMLAP
-181 SVTTLSG
+181 SSVTGG
-188 VGSRTP
+188 VRTP
-194 VELNAALPAMPATA
+194 VEINAALPAMPARA
-208 AMPASAAIPAAGNMF
+208 AMPASAAMPAAGNMF

-246 MGLSPRAY
+246 MGLSPRA
-254 SGATNGATGSSSARA
+254 TGTASAARA
-269 SSAASAAGAPSAASA
+269 SAAAPSAASA

-354 NQSEQESVS
+354 NQSESESVS

-373 PAPSE
+373 QAPAAE
-378 ESVQPQRE
+378 AEQPQRE

-538 SDSDSEGKVTSD
+538 SDSDSEDKVTSG

-698 ALQSGE
+698 ALQSSE

-724 EFLVRNSTT
+724 EVLVRNSTT
-733 CIVTNSRRAKEEY
+733 RIVTNSRRAKEEY

-870 SSEAESAGASTEE
+870 SSEAESAGASTEK

>member
-31 TEAAFAAVAA
+31 TEAAFEAVAA

-53 DAMSASSYG
+53 DAMSTSSYG

-102 SWYSPEDEEI
+102 SWYSLEDEEI

-169 SAWSQTSKMSAP
+169 SAWSQTSKMLAP
-181 SVTTLSG
+181 SSVTGG
-188 VGSRTP
+188 VRTP
-194 VELNAALPAMPATA
+194 VEINAALPAMPARA
-208 AMPASAAIPAAGNMF
+208 AMPASAAMPAAGNMF

-246 MGLSPRAY
+246 MGLSPRA
-254 SGATNGATGSSSARA
+254 TGTA
-269 SSAASAAGAPSAASA
+269 SAASAARASAAAPSAASA

-354 NQSEQESVS
+354 NQSESESVS

-373 PAPSE
+373 QAPAAE
-378 ESVQPQRE
+378 AEQPQRE

-538 SDSDSEGKVTSD
+538 SDSDSEDKVTSG

-698 ALQSGE
+698 ALQSSE

-724 EFLVRNSTT
+724 EVLVRNSTT
-733 CIVTNSRRAKEEY
+733 RIVTNSRRAKEEY

-787 IREVLAQ
+787 IREVLAR
-794 DTVEADATASVAD
+794 DTVEADATVSVAD

-883 QAETKAEAEIKTEDE
+883 QAETKAEAEAEIKTEDE

>member
-31 TEAAFAAVAA
+31 TEAAFEAVAA

-53 DAMSASSYG
+53 DAMSTSSYG

-102 SWYSPEDEEI
+102 SWYSLEDEEI

-169 SAWSQTSKMSAP
+169 SAWSQTSKMLAP
-181 SVTTLSG
+181 SSVTGG
-188 VGSRTP
+188 VRTP
-194 VELNAALPAMPATA
+194 VEINAALPAMPARA
-208 AMPASAAIPAAGNMF
+208 AMPASAAMPAAGNMF

-246 MGLSPRAY
+246 MGLSPRA
-254 SGATNGATGSSSARA
+254 TGTA
-269 SSAASAAGAPSAASA
+269 SAASAARASAAAPSAASA

-354 NQSEQESVS
+354 NQSESESVS

-373 PAPSE
+373 QEPAAE
-378 ESVQPQRE
+378 AEQPQRE
-386 LTAEQVAAAQAT
+386 LTAEQLAAAQAT

-538 SDSDSEGKVTSD
+538 SDSDSEDNVTSG

-698 ALQSGE
+698 ALQSSE

-724 EFLVRNSTT
+724 EVLVRNSTT
-733 CIVTNSRRAKEEY
+733 RIVTNSRRAKEEY

>member
-31 TEAAFAAVAA
+31 TEAAFEAVAA

-53 DAMSASSYG
+53 DAMSTSSYG

-102 SWYSPEDEEI
+102 SWYSLEDEEI

-169 SAWSQTSKMSAP
+169 SAWSQTSKMLAP
-181 SVTTLSG
+181 PSSVTGG
-188 VGSRTP
+188 VRTP
-194 VELNAALPAMPATA
+194 VEINAALPAMPARA
-208 AMPASAAIPAAGNMF
+208 AMPASAAMPAAGNMF

-246 MGLSPRAY
+246 MGLSPRA
-254 SGATNGATGSSSARA
+254 TGTA
-269 SSAASAAGAPSAASA
+269 SAASAARASAAAPSAASA

-373 PAPSE
+373 QAPAAE
-378 ESVQPQRE
+378 AEQPQRE

-538 SDSDSEGKVTSD
+538 SDSDSEDKVTSG

-698 ALQSGE
+698 ALQSSE

-724 EFLVRNSTT
+724 EVLVRNSTT
-733 CIVTNSRRAKEEY
+733 RIVTNSRRAKEEY